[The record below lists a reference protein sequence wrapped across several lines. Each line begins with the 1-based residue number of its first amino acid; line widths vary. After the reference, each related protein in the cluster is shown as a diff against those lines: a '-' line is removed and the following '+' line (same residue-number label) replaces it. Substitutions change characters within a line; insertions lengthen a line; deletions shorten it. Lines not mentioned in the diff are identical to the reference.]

1 MNISVDFAKYFY
13 DMYIDDYY
21 YYKNLLAAIKYENEM
36 LHEALLEELVIYDRA
51 VKNIMR
57 SSSRKNKNNKFQ
69 QPYVKKNRY

>member
-1 MNISVDFAKYFY
+1 MNISVDFAKYFS

-36 LHEALLEELVIYDRA
+36 LREALLEELVIYDRA
-51 VKNIMR
+51 VKNIMK

>member
-1 MNISVDFAKYFY
+1 MNISADFTKYFS

-36 LHEALLEELVIYDRA
+36 LREALLEELVIYDRA

-57 SSSRKNKNNKFQ
+57 RSSRKNKNNKYQ